1 MHIDSVIVDV
11 FNKSECAAT
20 SMPRTCQDAAPSQ
33 YAMHLPVCHA
43 SMPRTLQYATHR
55 NPRGFEATEDTGLYR
70 HVRSHEVL
78 GVSPPEVTGFWES
91 HFQEVRGRQ
100 SEVPRSPE
108 FRGPP
113 KPRCLRS
120 FIFKGFFPA
129 HWQTVRGSHV
139 SRRFIVTIRG
149 GASKGCRRRVLCA
162 GVWRAFVFARRIPLS
177 LPCHCLLH
185 RRPLHP
191 PASHCLPPQKGCEVA
206 CQSLGCWRGC
216 RQACNL
222 AGAPAWV
229 PLPPPV
235 VCGCFQTSWTKLGE
249 RETQAPK
256 SVHPDSELYTLT
268 RSSKAAAPECI
279 LYTRARLG
287 ALYTRARLGTWGTRP
302 ALRRVSARS
311 LILASAFLPPP
322 CRFAAL
328 AAGLAA
334 AAGSDGGGTEVECA
348 RPLTLPPKFVRPLC
362 PARVLIGYRPS
373 CRSPCVGHAPL
384 VCRCTQRDCSA
395 EQV

>member
-1 MHIDSVIVDV
+1 MHIDSVTVMCLIRV
-11 FNKSECAAT
+11 SG
-20 SMPRTCQDAAPSQ
+20 
-33 YAMHLPVCHA
+33 LPLLQPLVRR
-43 SMPRTLQYATHR
+43 RTLKLPTLSLSI
-55 NPRGFEATEDTGLYR
+55 T
-70 HVRSHEVL
+70 S
-78 GVSPPEVTGFWES
+78 
-91 HFQEVRGRQ
+91 
-100 SEVPRSPE
+100 
-108 FRGPP
+108 
-113 KPRCLRS
+113 
-120 FIFKGFFPA
+120 
-129 HWQTVRGSHV
+129 
-139 SRRFIVTIRG
+139 RG
-149 GASKGCRRRVLCA
+149 GASKGYCRRVLCA

-268 RSSKAAAPECI
+268 RSSKASAPECI